1 MESTIRLKLVDA
13 VVVNSSPV
21 LLPPGVESTIR
32 IEVVDAVVVL
42 LSLLLFDKRS
52 FKMSLHLSFFLKEVT
67 KNYDFSTI
75 QSHRLLITATIILV
89 FFLTET
95 SVFFLLTKSILINQ
109 LR

>member
-1 MESTIRLKLVDA
+1 VF
-13 VVVNSSPV
+13 
-21 LLPPGVESTIR
+21 LPSGVESTIR
-32 IEVVDAVVVL
+32 AEVVDAVVVL

-52 FKMSLHLSFFLKEVT
+52 FKVAFQLLPSLKEVT

-75 QSHRLLITATIILV
+75 ESYRLLITATVILV

-95 SVFFLLTKSILINQ
+95 SVSFILAKSIFIYQ